1 MLPSIFNRGFMND
14 FFDDDFLM
22 DFRGNKTNNLMKSD
36 IKEMENSYLLEVEL
50 PGFDKNEIK
59 AEVKNGYLV
68 IEAKHDENKDEKDE
82 EGKYIR
88 KERYSGYC
96 TRSFYVGEGL
106 TEKDIKGKFE
116 NGILCLEV
124 PKKEPEKAVEEK
136 KDILDIALEV
146 SM

>member
-96 TRSFYVGEGL
+96 TRSFYVGRSEEHTSEL
-106 TEKDIKGKFE
+106 QSPEAISYAVF
-116 NGILCLEV
+116 CL
-124 PKKEPEKAVEEK
+124 KKKTDGTYIPCDPFSLK
-136 KDILDIALEV
+136 L
-146 SM
+146 

>member
-22 DFRGNKTNNLMKSD
+22 DFRGNKINNLMKSD

-136 KDILDIALEV
+136 KYIQIEG
-146 SM
+146 

>member
-22 DFRGNKTNNLMKSD
+22 GFRGNKTNNLMKSD

-136 KDILDIALEV
+136 KYIQIEG
-146 SM
+146 

>member
-1 MLPSIFNRGFMND
+1 
-14 FFDDDFLM
+14 
-22 DFRGNKTNNLMKSD
+22 MKSD

-136 KDILDIALEV
+136 KYIQIEG
-146 SM
+146 

>member
-22 DFRGNKTNNLMKSD
+22 DFRGNKINNLMKSD

-124 PKKEPEKAVEEK
+124 PKKEPEKKVDEK
-136 KDILDIALEV
+136 KYIQIEG
-146 SM
+146 

>member
-82 EGKYIR
+82 KGKYIR

-136 KDILDIALEV
+136 KYIQIEG
-146 SM
+146 

>member
-96 TRSFYVGEGL
+96 TRNFYVGEGL

-136 KDILDIALEV
+136 KYIQIEG
-146 SM
+146 